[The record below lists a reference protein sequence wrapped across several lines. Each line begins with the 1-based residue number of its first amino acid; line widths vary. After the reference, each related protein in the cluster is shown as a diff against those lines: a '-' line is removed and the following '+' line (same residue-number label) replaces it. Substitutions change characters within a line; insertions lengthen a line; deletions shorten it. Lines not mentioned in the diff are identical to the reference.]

1 MKINQHMKGI
11 IAYSDVLCYNKFLF
25 NWKITCTSFHSIG
38 NLLRHWR
45 VHCQWPSDNFDV
57 EPDGDELLDSL
68 VEANDIILEGV
79 VSLVSSGIF

>member
-1 MKINQHMKGI
+1 MLVKYFYPVICRDCFPFGLL
-11 IAYSDVLCYNKFLF
+11 YF
-25 NWKITCTSFHSIG
+25 SIG

-45 VHCQWPSDNFDV
+45 VHCQWPSDTHGI

-79 VSLVSSGIF
+79 VSVRFKF